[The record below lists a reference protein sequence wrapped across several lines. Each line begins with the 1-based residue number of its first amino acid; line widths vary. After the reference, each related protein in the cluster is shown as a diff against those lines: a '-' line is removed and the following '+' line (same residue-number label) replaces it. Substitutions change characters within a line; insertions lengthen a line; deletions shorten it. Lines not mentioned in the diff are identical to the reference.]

1 MFCVSPGIRSL
12 LATLITF
19 LVNTSWSTPTTD
31 ADGALDFVSGLR
43 LHLRFGS
50 AISGL
55 RAVRSTLTGPQLC
68 WLRYLGL
75 HLAWFAPSP
84 FKVYTYRGPRL
95 FWSLLFCVSSGLRY
109 PTLIMFLVNTSLS
122 MPTTDADGALGFVAG
137 LHLHLHCRS
146 AISGLC
152 ALRSTLTVLDSVG
165 LQRSEP
171 LDPILEHS
179 AQAPS
184 LRAWPRP

>member
-1 MFCVSPGIRSL
+1 MGTLKVILDYVWTYHSSASGLRLHPEHGFTHIVVHALVSLCSAFLLVYAPP

-68 WLRYLGL
+68 WLRCLGL
-75 HLAWFAPSP
+75 HLAWVCTISFQGLHISWSTPVLVSP
-84 FKVYTYRGPRL
+84 VLRF
-95 FWSLLFCVSSGLRY
+95 FWSTLSYAYYVSGQH
-109 PTLIMFLVNTSLS
+109 F
-122 MPTTDADGALGFVAG
+122 FVYAY
-137 LHLHLHCRS
+137 H
-146 AISGLC
+146 
-152 ALRSTLTVLDSVG
+152 
-165 LQRSEP
+165 
-171 LDPILEHS
+171 
-179 AQAPS
+179 
-184 LRAWPRP
+184 